1 MRIFCDLRS
10 SFPSPAGTKKN
21 TKQWTKCPLVLY
33 VKPSNERFI
42 IPLQRKNCYL
52 QLASIFLVR
61 VFKNV
66 LIPSVRMTLTMS
78 KMFTRIIC
86 QTIEWDVNYSTAKR
100 KKIHMYILFWLLFSG
115 KSIQNILR
123 FSQSSSFWIWRYSP
137 CWKPVKPGHYS
148 VLWPRILRVLLTLHG
163 KRHHSGIIIPFI
175 ASIFFTNVK
184 CTYLK

>member
-1 MRIFCDLRS
+1 MLNHRIRGLLFHY
-10 SFPSPAGTKKN
+10 KK
-21 TKQWTKCPLVLY
+21 QIAIC
-33 VKPSNERFI
+33 S
-42 IPLQRKNCYL
+42 C
-52 QLASIFLVR
+52 LATILLVR
-61 VFKNV
+61 VFKKV
-66 LIPSVRMTLTMS
+66 LIPSVRMTLTLS
-78 KMFTRIIC
+78 KMLARIIC
-86 QTIEWDVNYSTAKR
+86 ETIEWE
-100 KKIHMYILFWLLFSG
+100 KKIYIYILFWLLFSG
-115 KSIQNILR
+115 KSIQNILQ

>member
-1 MRIFCDLRS
+1 MWIFCDLRS
-10 SFPSPAGTKKN
+10 SFSSPAGTKKN

-78 KMFTRIIC
+78 KMFTRIIR

-100 KKIHMYILFWLLFSG
+100 KKYICIYYFGFYFLVRVSKTSYGSVRVPPFESGGIRPVENRLNQDTTVYYGLVFCAFS
-115 KSIQNILR
+115 
-123 FSQSSSFWIWRYSP
+123 
-137 CWKPVKPGHYS
+137 
-148 VLWPRILRVLLTLHG
+148 WPYMA
-163 KRHHSGIIIPFI
+163 KDII
-175 ASIFFTNVK
+175 VE
-184 CTYLK
+184 